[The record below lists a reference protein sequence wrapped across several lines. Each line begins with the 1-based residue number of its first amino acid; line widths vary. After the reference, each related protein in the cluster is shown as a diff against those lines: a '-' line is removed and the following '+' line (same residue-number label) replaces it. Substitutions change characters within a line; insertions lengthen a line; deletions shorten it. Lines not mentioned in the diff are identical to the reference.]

1 MFGDDCSAGNEGQ
14 CHCVPA
20 PTSRPP
26 RGARQVPSHRPPFRH
41 APPTRR
47 GLLGGAPKE
56 EGLLRRPPL
65 GSGSAESV
73 AAIQTTSQR
82 AEITMTGMTKLFA
95 LLLAAFAL
103 LATCTAA
110 ASAASPGPTVRLA
123 TTLLRAASHPRT
135 LSSRPP
141 TAPPCRPTAT
151 RHNAMHDDDAVLS
164 RRLSHSPRSRSPP
177 SAHPHRPEPRT
188 GNRPT
193 SGPFRSLNL

>member
-1 MFGDDCSAGNEGQ
+1 MKEDELLRHRFAADPRSQ
-14 CHCVPA
+14 LLQF
-20 PTSRPP
+20 RPP
-26 RGARQVPSHRPPFRH
+26 AGD
-41 APPTRR
+41 
-47 GLLGGAPKE
+47 
-56 EGLLRRPPL
+56 
-65 GSGSAESV
+65 
-73 AAIQTTSQR
+73 
-82 AEITMTGMTKLFA
+82 TMTGMTKLFA

-110 ASAASPGPTVRLA
+110 ASAASPGPTRTIKTVRLA

-135 LSSRPP
+135 LRSRPP

-188 GNRPT
+188 GNRST
-193 SGPFRSLNL
+193 RGPFRSLKYKRDLHLILTPPY